1 LIVPA
6 TERAM
11 RTACFAGL
19 LPVSTQPWP
28 ASPRARH
35 RDVPRHVAAARAPEP
50 ASAELELRQRPLGR
64 LTGLIAAGP
73 AAVSFDDEELP
84 QAGSAGARG
93 GAAGVS
99 GEHTAAD
106 GIGAPRAGPRAAQG
120 AGWERELLQLAA
132 LLPPALR
139 DALLAHERFLEAR
152 RPPAPDPALLHSV
165 LCHRAAAQ
173 RPGLPPA
180 AATPVARKLCPLW
193 RAAWPYSGVPSTSVR
208 GLAGRLARAPHALV
222 TSTCWLSGNT
232 SACFAWRL
240 SRQPVHALPP

>member
-1 LIVPA
+1 LIAHA

-11 RTACFAGL
+11 RSACFAGL

-93 GAAGVS
+93 EHAAG
-99 GEHTAAD
+99 D
-106 GIGAPRAGPRAAQG
+106 APGAGPRAAQG

-152 RPPAPDPALLHSV
+152 RPPAPDPALLHSA

-173 RPGLPPA
+173 RPGLLPA
-180 AATPVARKLCPLW
+180 AAAPVARKLCPLW
-193 RAAWPYSGVPSTSVR
+193 RAAWPYLGVPSPGVR
-208 GLAGRLARAPHALV
+208 GLAGRLARAPRALV
-222 TSTCWLSGNT
+222 MSTCELPGNT
-232 SACFAWRL
+232 YACFAWCP
-240 SRQPVHALPP
+240 SRQPVHALAL